1 MPHKLKVMLYQGNP
15 GYCIKCKSLFSFYF
29 FLPKGQRLLIFFWIL
44 TIIAFLGGFAMSS
57 FLFFKT
63 FSKIMFKDVW
73 RDFDTTLNILCIFTI
88 SIYHQGYMC
97 HQGSTGPTLC
107 ICFQKKVHFSKDKLI
122 LFVCMQH

>member
-1 MPHKLKVMLYQGNP
+1 
-15 GYCIKCKSLFSFYF
+15 
-29 FLPKGQRLLIFFWIL
+29 
-44 TIIAFLGGFAMSS
+44 MSN

-63 FSKIMFKDVW
+63 FSKIMFKDMW
-73 RDFDTTLNILCIFTI
+73 RDFDTTLKILCIVRI

-122 LFVCMQH
+122 FNGVYTTLNNSVQNMQTKYEKLKTLWHPYYPHLITQQTFKILGSWDLGSLFLAPSPPPH